1 MSGEMS
7 VRKRNAL
14 ARRRR
19 RLPEDPTREHVDKC
33 PEIARLKSLPP
44 LPEPFVEQD
53 DRRQKTIRSE
63 LARLEPGGGFHD
75 PMPQRKI
82 GIF

>member
-1 MSGEMS
+1 MREMS
-7 VRKRNAL
+7 VRKRNLLLKRA
-14 ARRRR
+14 R
-19 RLPEDPTREHVDKC
+19 RLPEDPFRTPPDKC
-33 PEIARLKSLPP
+33 AAITELRSRPLPP
-44 LPEPFVEQD
+44 EPPFVEQD